1 MRYTARMS
9 DDIVIPPIDKSKL
22 LRGER
27 GRFVT
32 GTAKHTITVADAS
45 KLAKKRAEMYR
56 QAAVRRITGEIAA
69 IDPTVSTGADAFSVI
84 AAKQAVA
91 LLDSEKPRVDDL
103 VRLRDLMTG
112 KDAREDTQAQ
122 AAGVIADVAHDMA
135 AMSALWADVLARQAG
150 RKSADVVDAVAHDA
164 DS

>member
-1 MRYTARMS
+1 M
-9 DDIVIPPIDKSKL
+9 
-22 LRGER
+22 
-27 GRFVT
+27 T